1 MSEGI
6 REELW
11 LTELSKVQTLAYN
24 LIYSK
29 KLFELHAARLF
40 KVEERAPYYEI
51 LIGAI
56 KKIDEIYK
64 ERVREVDGVLARHE
78 EKWLKLIF
86 GYPISSGLV
95 GCFIVV
101 LAWIYRKE
109 KRYLENLFVAERK
122 MV

>member
-1 MSEGI
+1 
-6 REELW
+6 
-11 LTELSKVQTLAYN
+11 

-40 KVEERAPYYEI
+40 KPEERAPYYEI
-51 LIGAI
+51 LIVAI

-64 ERVREVDGVLARHE
+64 ERVKEVDTVLARHE

-86 GYPISSGLV
+86 GYPISTSLV

-101 LAWIYRKE
+101 LGWIYRKE